1 MELKGRKR
9 SQPDFRRASLTPGAS
24 VLQGRTAAGRGG
36 CSPPALAPRV
46 PQQGLLSLLLDPADL
61 LLEGAHLLLFKVLP
75 HPSELLLEGADVL
88 LPAPNPQAA
97 RIRARVGL
105 DLVPGGEPKE
115 FALAVCQELGQEVL
129 SGRDEVAAVGAPSR
143 GQPAQ
148 DVLDLLLELLEVALA
163 SENFD
168 IRVVSVHVNPDPMQ
182 ILQLLD
188 PAASQADDGAA
199 PLLSQGH
206 GEPVAAVRAEA
217 VAAVLLR
224 SLAGDPGSF
233 RSHRKDYNKYKLLGF
248 SGRLYGESGGA
259 WPPKLATSTSHH
271 RKLATSTSHHRKLA
285 TSTNHH
291 RKLATSH
298 HRKLATSTSHHRK
311 LATSTSH
318 HRTLGQHQYQPP
330 QDIGNQYQPPQEF
343 GNQYQP
349 PQDIGSQYQ
358 PPQNVGNQYQ
368 PPQDIGNQFQQPQD
382 VGNQYHLPPVVNTQ
396 YSAPTNIEAQY
407 QVSKSDS
414 IRYQNSRAQKQV
426 VADEYQQPKESSSD
440 CK

>member
-1 MELKGRKR
+1 MINH
-9 SQPDFRRASLTPGAS
+9 FRRASLTPGAS

-105 DLVPGGEPKE
+105 HLVPGGEPKE

-163 SENFD
+163 SENLD

-188 PAASQADDGAA
+188 PAASEADDGAA

-217 VAAVLLR
+217 VAPFLFR

-248 SGRLYGESGGA
+248 SGHFRRASLTPGASVLQGRTAAGRGGCSPPALAPRVPQQGLLSLLLDPADLLLEGAHLLLFKVLPHPSELLLEGADVLLPAPNPQAARIRARVGLHLVPGGE
-259 WPPKLATSTSHH
+259 PKEFALAVCQE
-271 RKLATSTSHHRKLA
+271 
-285 TSTNHH
+285 
-291 RKLATSH
+291 
-298 HRKLATSTSHHRK
+298 
-311 LATSTSH
+311 
-318 HRTLGQHQYQPP
+318 LGQEVLSGRDEVAAVGAPSRGQP
-330 QDIGNQYQPPQEF
+330 
-343 GNQYQP
+343 
-349 PQDIGSQYQ
+349 
-358 PPQNVGNQYQ
+358 
-368 PPQDIGNQFQQPQD
+368 
-382 VGNQYHLPPVVNTQ
+382 
-396 YSAPTNIEAQY
+396 A
-407 QVSKSDS
+407 
-414 IRYQNSRAQKQV
+414 
-426 VADEYQQPKESSSD
+426 
-440 CK
+440 